1 MAVSKQKTAKSTK
14 GKRKY
19 QFTLSIPSYMEC
31 PQCNEMT
38 RPHHI
43 CSHCGYYKGKEIM
56 EVEEV

>member
-1 MAVSKQKTAKSTK
+1 MAVPKKKTSSSKQ
-14 GKRKY
+14 GKRRSHLS
-19 QFTLSIPSYMEC
+19 LSIPSYMEC